1 MVGMFRAI
9 VLAIS
14 VAAVLVGCVQA
25 TRPPAAPPIAT
36 PDIESTVQA
45 IVRASFP
52 TEIPTA
58 TADAKA
64 TIEAVVQATIE
75 ALSTPTPSLTAT
87 PTITQTPSPTSTRT
101 STPEP
106 TSTLTSTPTPTPTPT
121 QLPSATPTFTPQ
133 PTSTISPT
141 QTPSLSELIQE
152 IEHGLVLIQT
162 AVGSGSG
169 FIFDAEGWVLTN
181 AHVVG
186 SASIVTVFLE
196 GIYEQVGEVV
206 GVDEVMDLAVIRLES
221 GMTYDTIP
229 LSNSANAKVGEDVIA
244 IGFPLGSILIGS
256 ATVTKGVISSRRYSE
271 NNVTFLQTDAAI
283 NPGNSGGPL
292 VNSSGEVVGINTSKY
307 EQVYGRPIEG
317 IGLAISINDVK
328 ARLEFLMSGG
338 IVRLPWEHYESDL
351 YYYSIDVA
359 PGWELIEVGEVT
371 TFESGPSAYISVVII
386 DLDEPYLLDYKL
398 SEFKDFILDFHDSQ
412 AYERNAEYKPR
423 SSKRLRE
430 GGRDYYWVTYE
441 WDEGISYCNEHVIE
455 LISLS
460 SDFPDIPLGY
470 YVVGS
475 LCEES
480 QDAYADV
487 RAKMLDSF
495 RF

>member
-1 MVGMFRAI
+1 M
-9 VLAIS
+9 
-14 VAAVLVGCVQA
+14 Q
-25 TRPPAAPPIAT
+25 
-36 PDIESTVQA
+36 
-45 IVRASFP
+45 
-52 TEIPTA
+52 
-58 TADAKA
+58 
-64 TIEAVVQATIE
+64 
-75 ALSTPTPSLTAT
+75 
-87 PTITQTPSPTSTRT
+87 
-101 STPEP
+101 
-106 TSTLTSTPTPTPTPT
+106 
-121 QLPSATPTFTPQ
+121 
-133 PTSTISPT
+133 
-141 QTPSLSELIQE
+141 
-152 IEHGLVLIQT
+152 IQT
-162 AVGSGSG
+162 GVGSGSG
-169 FIFDAEGWVLTN
+169 FIFNVEGWVLTN

-186 SASIVTVFLE
+186 SYSAVTVLLE
-196 GIYEQVGEVV
+196 GIYEQEGEVV
-206 GVDEVMDLAVIRLES
+206 GVDEVMDLAVIRLDS
-221 GMTYDTIP
+221 SRGAYDTIP
-229 LSNSANAKVGEDVIA
+229 LGDSADTEVGDDVIA
-244 IGFPLGSILIGS
+244 IGFPLGSILTGS

-271 NNVTFLQTDAAI
+271 DNVTFLQTDAAI

-307 EQVYGRPIEG
+307 EQVYGRQIEG

-351 YYYSIDVA
+351 YHYSLDVA
-359 PGWELIEVGEVT
+359 PGWELTEVGEVT

-398 SEFKDFILDFHDSQ
+398 SEFKDFILDFHETQ

-423 SSKRLRE
+423 SSKRQRE
-430 GGRDYYWVTYE
+430 GGRSYYWVTYE